1 MHRAAVVE
9 LSLALVEGVCSVA
22 RSLEQTAYRVREG
35 AAAERIGDVAVGI
48 GINAGLGCKLGV
60 EGVSVGILR
69 GVELGK
75 VNALALQAGKRGG
88 VFLVQHKIIHALE
101 LHQNQVLSREQAGHR
116 IVLMR
121 RALIEERVDL
131 RGRLR
136 GVCVGRDRQPRV
148 AQYKLI
154 RPGQREVVGRG
165 GKPLVLIPARLP
177 RVPVQRFGHRCI
189 QARRDQLGQHEKQ
202 PKRRADAAARRPFGQ
217 RPHAQHAP
225 EHEEQHHQYEPPVD
239 QLAGVAHK
247 VQPLAREQEV
257 GQEQETVE
265 NAPHAVL
272 HHRVN
277 CPHRVEH
284 AVQRAPPAARR
295 QQCQR
300 GKQGAEAQRKQIRR
314 CGIKRIIRA
323 AVRSD
328 AQRQI
333 KKPERQHR
341 QQQMEQRP
349 PPLPFCCPCVCMVP
363 SPRR

>member
-1 MHRAAVVE
+1 M
-9 LSLALVEGVCSVA
+9 
-22 RSLEQTAYRVREG
+22 
-35 AAAERIGDVAVGI
+35 
-48 GINAGLGCKLGV
+48 
-60 EGVSVGILR
+60 
-69 GVELGK
+69 
-75 VNALALQAGKRGG
+75 NALALQAGKRGG

-101 LHQNQVLSREQAGHR
+101 LHQDQVLSREQASHLV
-116 IVLMR
+116 VLMR

-136 GVCVGRDRQPRV
+136 GVRIGRDRQPRV

-189 QARRDQLGQHEKQ
+189 QARRDQLGQREKQ

-225 EHEEQHHQYEPPVD
+225 EHEQRHHQYEPPVD

-272 HHRVN
+272 HHRIN
-277 CPHRVEH
+277 RPEH
-284 AVQRAPPAARR
+284 INHPVQHTSPAARR
-295 QQCQR
+295 Q
-300 GKQGAEAQRKQIRR
+300 
-314 CGIKRIIRA
+314 
-323 AVRSD
+323 
-328 AQRQI
+328 
-333 KKPERQHR
+333 
-341 QQQMEQRP
+341 
-349 PPLPFCCPCVCMVP
+349 
-363 SPRR
+363 